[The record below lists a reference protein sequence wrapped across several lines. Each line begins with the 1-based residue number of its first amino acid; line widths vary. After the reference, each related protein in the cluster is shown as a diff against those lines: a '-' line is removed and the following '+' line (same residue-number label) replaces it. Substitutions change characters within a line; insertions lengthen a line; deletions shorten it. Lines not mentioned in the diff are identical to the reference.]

1 MDIFV
6 IILMFSCYMP
16 LIFKTYASLEDTIV
30 NILTYTSLVAIYFI
44 RKEIEEK
51 NIKIIVE

>member
-1 MDIFV
+1 
-6 IILMFSCYMP
+6 MFSCYMP

-30 NILTYTSLVAIYFI
+30 NILTYTSLLAIYFI

-51 NIKIIVE
+51 NIKTIVE